1 MKRSNSFGWMKL
13 FISFRVVIMSSGVT
27 AMHGSFGWMF
37 APHWLVGNLHDLSP
51 EVVWFTRQGK
61 RERERERERDVWRC
75 SDEQRREKV
84 KERNRWGWRGGVRC
98 NYVSLQ
104 WQVWITNFN
113 SRAMKM
119 IWSGLNCKETAT
131 GMVMKICWDDV
142 LCLRIHQTC
151 LVRWKASVI
160 HSVV

>member
-13 FISFRVVIMSSGVT
+13 FISFQVVIMSRGVT
-27 AMHGSFGWMF
+27 AMCSSFGWMF
-37 APHWLVGNLHDLSP
+37 TPQWLVGNLHDLSP
-51 EVVWFTRQGK
+51 EVVWFTRHGERHVLRYRDGK
-61 RERERERERDVWRC
+61 GEKKKSAPERQPGGEDWCREEGVW
-75 SDEQRREKV
+75 
-84 KERNRWGWRGGVRC
+84 C

-119 IWSGLNCKETAT
+119 IWSGLNCKETAA

-160 HSVV
+160 HSVG